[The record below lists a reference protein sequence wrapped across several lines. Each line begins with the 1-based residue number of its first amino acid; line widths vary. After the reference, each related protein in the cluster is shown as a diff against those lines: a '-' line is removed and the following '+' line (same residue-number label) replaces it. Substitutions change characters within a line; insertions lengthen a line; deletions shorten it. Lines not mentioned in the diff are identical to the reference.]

1 MAEGLKIKVRKFWGP
16 NSTFV
21 EVTGETLVEGA
32 FLAILNRVNVNLFNY
47 NEHTQTNTFLDS
59 LASKSFILVILQP
72 TRVTSHPDTL
82 VDNIFSNVIDP
93 DIISGN
99 SIATISDHLS
109 QFSII
114 PNMFG
119 NIPGNKSNVYQ
130 RHWPKLDRKKII
142 RDCFSVE

>member
-1 MAEGLKIKVRKFWGP
+1 MAEGLKINVRKFWGP
-16 NSTFV
+16 NPTFV
-21 EVTGETLVEGA
+21 EFTGEKLVGGA

-47 NEHTQTNTFLDS
+47 NEHTQANAFLDS
-59 LASKSFILVILQP
+59 LACKSFIPVILQP

-109 QFSII
+109 QFLII

-130 RHWPKLDRKKII
+130 RHWPKFDRKKNYS
-142 RDCFSVE
+142 RLFFC